1 MPAAEHIE
9 SKAAPYHI
17 FDIDA
22 DHATEGVTATRV
34 ISAAEM
40 PAAEHIE
47 SKVKVIPTTEVGS
60 DISVMEG
67 TFAQDLNDDAP
78 LEDMADVHDS
88 YDAVL
93 ADVQDQ
99 DAPAEIPELKVTSPT
114 TKDASPT
121 KTNKLISR

>member
-1 MPAAEHIE
+1 
-9 SKAAPYHI
+9 
-17 FDIDA
+17 
-22 DHATEGVTATRV
+22 
-34 ISAAEM
+34 M